1 MIDLLTLGMFN
12 MKLVTNSGQK
22 AIIGD
27 DDFVQINLLGVS
39 GNHPNDQKNN
49 KLSKTKL
56 VGGLEHFCF
65 SIYWE

>member
-39 GNHPNDQKNN
+39 GKS
-49 KLSKTKL
+49 SK
-56 VGGLEHFCF
+56 
-65 SIYWE
+65 